1 MAIIK
6 PSLTRTAL
14 RISKNLTAFIVNR
27 HVAALIGVR
36 KAAEIKAIDAQGEE
50 NDIYNE
56 LCAAELRTAAASA
69 NAEAVATAVAAEI
82 ELLATGKLDEVTA

>member
-1 MAIIK
+1 MPLIK

-36 KAAEIKAIDAQGEE
+36 KAAEVEAHDALGEE
-50 NDIYNE
+50 NDIYRE
-56 LCAAELRTAAASA
+56 LCKAEDRTAAARA
-69 NAEAVATAVAAEI
+69 NAEAVGLAVAEEI
-82 ELLATGKLDEVTA
+82 MLLGSGKLDEVTR